1 MSEVTIKG
9 KLAAALH
16 EPNAPPGLV
25 ERTVVRAQA
34 IVAGREAE
42 QKLECSDALPHA
54 EFMDLAARSVVGRLM
69 QKQMPPDNVSANMM
83 YKQLQESDVFCR
95 LADQPPQM
103 FLTEVKSGALLRKLS
118 EQTAQHGKQV
128 TGKMPPASNIAKGG
142 PAL

>member
-16 EPNAPPGLV
+16 EPPAPPGLV

-42 QKLECSDALPHA
+42 QKLECNDALSRA
-54 EFMDLAARSVVGRLM
+54 EFMDLATRSVVGRLM

-83 YKQLQESDVFCR
+83 YRQLQESDAFCR
-95 LADQPPQM
+95 LADQPPKM
-103 FLTEVKSGALLRKLS
+103 FLAEVKSGALLRKLG
-118 EQTAQHGKQV
+118 EQTAQRGKQE
-128 TGKMPPASNIAKGG
+128 TNKMPPVSNIAKGG